1 MSPTTK
7 VTVGGVKGRV
17 TLEAIIDTGFDGDI
31 CIPVKTATELGLE
44 LVGQDEFELADGSKK
59 RGFIFEGFAILLG
72 KKRVVEISLTDSE
85 ETLVGTNLRAGCKLT
100 VDFASG
106 KVNLTRL

>member
-44 LVGQDEFELADGSKK
+44 LVGQDEFELADAAKNEDSFSK
-59 RGFIFEGFAILLG
+59 
-72 KKRVVEISLTDSE
+72 DSRFY
-85 ETLVGTNLRAGCKLT
+85 LARNVSSKS
-100 VDFASG
+100 V
-106 KVNLTRL
+106 